1 MVPGTAPARRVRGF
15 HVSTTTDSEGRPGW
29 LGAGRAARSAHR
41 RAVTRQAAS
50 VLLGYPGE
58 AFFERLPLVARAAA
72 ELPRGAVRN
81 ALLEFCEHASST
93 PEPELCRHYAEV
105 FDIRRR
111 HALRMTYY
119 TDGHGPA
126 LTDVRRVYTD
136 AGWQAPTHE
145 LPDHLA
151 VLLEFA
157 ARGDSDAG
165 HDLLLRFRPG
175 LERLGAALREHGTP
189 YARVVDAASLT
200 LPSPGVLDGEPA
212 RHLVAQG
219 TDGEEGGPEGN
230 GERSPRPVLEVPE
243 ATEGRIPAPRE
254 PQQERQQD
262 LDGGGR

>member
-1 MVPGTAPARRVRGF
+1 M
-15 HVSTTTDSEGRPGW
+15 STTTDSEGRPGW

-58 AFFERLPLVARAAA
+58 TFFERLPLVARAAA
-72 ELPRGAVRN
+72 ELPRGAVRT

-93 PEPELCRHYAEV
+93 PEPELCRHYTEV

-111 HALRMTYY
+111 HALRMTRY
-119 TDGHGPA
+119 TDGDGLAPA
-126 LTDVRRVYTD
+126 DVRRVYTE
-136 AGWQAPTHE
+136 AGWRAPTRE

-175 LERLGAALREHGTP
+175 LELLAAALREHGTP
-189 YARVVDAASLT
+189 YARVVDAVSLT
-200 LPSPGVLDGEPA
+200 LPSQGGQEGVAARRLVGQGSDGE
-212 RHLVAQG
+212 Q
-219 TDGEEGGPEGN
+219 DGPEGN
-230 GERSPRPVLEVPE
+230 GERTASPV
-243 ATEGRIPAPRE
+243 AEGSESRVPAPRE
-254 PQQERQQD
+254 PEQERRPD
-262 LDGGGR
+262 LDGGER

>member
-1 MVPGTAPARRVRGF
+1 MRGF
-15 HVSTTTDSEGRPGW
+15 HVSTTTDSDGRSGW

-50 VLLGYPGE
+50 VLLGYPDE
-58 AFFERLPLVARAAA
+58 TFFERLPLVARAVA
-72 ELPRGAVRN
+72 ELPRGTVRA
-81 ALLEFCEHASST
+81 ALLGFCEHASST
-93 PEPELCRHYAEV
+93 PEPELCRHYTEV

-111 HALRMTYY
+111 HVLRMTYY

-136 AGWQAPTHE
+136 AGWRVPTRE

-157 ARGDSDAG
+157 ARGDSDTG

-175 LERLGAALREHGTP
+175 LELLSEALREHGTP
-189 YARVVDAASLT
+189 YARVVDAVSLT
-200 LPSPGVLDGEPA
+200 LPSQGGQDGESDRRMA
-212 RHLVAQG
+212 VQG
-219 TDGEEGGPEGN
+219 PLGEKDGPEGG
-230 GERSPRPVLEVPE
+230 GESTVWPAAEVS
-243 ATEGRIPAPRE
+243 EGRVPAPRE

>member
-1 MVPGTAPARRVRGF
+1 M
-15 HVSTTTDSEGRPGW
+15 STTTDSEGRPGW

-50 VLLGYPGE
+50 VLLGYPDE
-58 AFFERLPLVARAAA
+58 TFFERLPLVARAAA
-72 ELPRGAVRN
+72 ELPRGTVRT

-126 LTDVRRVYTD
+126 LTDVRRVYTE
-136 AGWQAPTHE
+136 AGWRVPTHE

-157 ARGDSDAG
+157 ARGEFDTG

-175 LERLGAALREHGTP
+175 LELLSAALREHGTP
-189 YARVVDAASLT
+189 YARVVDAVSLT
-200 LPSPGVLDGEPA
+200 LPAPGVLDGEAA
-212 RHLVAQG
+212 RRLAAQRP
-219 TDGEEGGPEGN
+219 DGEEDGPEGN
-230 GERSPRPVLEVPE
+230 GERTSRPVVEAPEVS
-243 ATEGRIPAPRE
+243 EGRVPAPRE

>member
-1 MVPGTAPARRVRGF
+1 M
-15 HVSTTTDSEGRPGW
+15 STTTDSEGRPGW

-50 VLLGYPGE
+50 VLLGYPDE
-58 AFFERLPLVARAAA
+58 TFFERLPLVARAAA
-72 ELPRGAVRN
+72 ELPRGAVRT

-105 FDIRRR
+105 FDIRRC

-126 LTDVRRVYTD
+126 LTDIRRVYTE
-136 AGWQAPTHE
+136 AGWQVPTRE

-189 YARVVDAASLT
+189 YVRVVDAASLT

-212 RHLVAQG
+212 RRLVAQG
-219 TDGEEGGPEGN
+219 TDGEQDGSEGN
-230 GERSPRPVLEVPE
+230 GESPPRPVAGAPE
-243 ATEGRIPAPRE
+243 DRIPAPRE
-254 PQQERQQD
+254 PRQERRQD